1 VATSSIL
8 RSGILFAHR
17 FSRCLIMSSTM
28 WITPVMPLCR
38 ILGLT
43 NGYGH
48 AWRSAA
54 HEHSMCCLNWLCVP
68 IVPTIRCLLRS
79 LTSCQAYFRGGSL
92 WTVCRFAVLLCRA
105 MGWAL
110 YYTEF
115 VAHGLWYHLFFS
127 VYGATWTLACSTKLS
142 GTMCIHI
149 YLYTYRSC
157 GLWFTDRLVLTMRY
171 DSHICMRAG
180 HLCIPTCV
188 WFSPCSW
195 HKSLSVWP
203 LSWCECSWCLS
214 M

>member
-1 VATSSIL
+1 
-8 RSGILFAHR
+8 
-17 FSRCLIMSSTM
+17 MSSTM

-54 HEHSMCCLNWLCVP
+54 HEHSMCCLNWLRVP

-92 WTVCRFAVLLCRA
+92 CTVCRFFCV
-105 MGWAL
+105 AL
-110 YYTEF
+110 WVEHCTIQSSLRTAF
-115 VAHGLWYHLFFS
+115 GIICFS
-127 VYGATWTLACSTKLS
+127 VSMARHEHLHAVQS
-142 GTMCIHI
+142 
-149 YLYTYRSC
+149 YLVLCVYINFYRSC

-171 DSHICMRAG
+171 DSHICMGAG
-180 HLCIPTCV
+180 HLCIATCV

-203 LSWCECSWCLS
+203 LSWCECS
-214 M
+214 